1 MSVVGVNEPRGQMLV
16 IKNCIVEVEEDKF
29 GSIKIK

>member
-16 IKNCIVEVEEDKF
+16 IKNCIVEVEDKF